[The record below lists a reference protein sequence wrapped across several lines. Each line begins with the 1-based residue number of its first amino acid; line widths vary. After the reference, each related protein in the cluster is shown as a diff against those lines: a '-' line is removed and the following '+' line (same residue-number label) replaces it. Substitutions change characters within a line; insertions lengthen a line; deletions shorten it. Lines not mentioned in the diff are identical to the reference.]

1 MNDLLFFNSS
11 FATSIISKI
20 LTMLTHKAGYDT
32 DIIVKSIAVEHKEG
46 ERIKLRANVTVDASE
61 KDIRKLIKN
70 I

>member
-11 FATSIISKI
+11 FASSIISKV
-20 LTMLTHKAGYDT
+20 LTMLIHKAGYDT
-32 DIIVKSIAVEHKEG
+32 DIMVKSIAVEHKEG

-61 KDIRKLIKN
+61 KDIRKFIKN